1 MRKLGKLGKFRNY
14 FVIRLTL
21 YYVFFAGAWI
31 TFSDRILASAVT
43 DIHLLTQLQTYKGW
57 LFVIVTGS
65 ILFLI
70 LHLAF
75 QSRIRTEHQLL
86 EANEKLSALIQAT
99 PLAIITLDPQER
111 VMSWNSA
118 AETMFGWKEKEV
130 LGCRNP
136 IVPEDEWLAFRKLHR
151 QALAGKTVYGTEVT
165 RQKKDGTTIELS
177 LSNAVIRNAQGD
189 IRGIVVV
196 LADISEQKV
205 KEEQLKYLSL
215 HDSLTGIYNRA
226 YFEQEMQ
233 RLEAGRYL
241 SVGMIVCDVDGLKL
255 YNDSFGHSV
264 GDALLKA
271 AAEVIKG
278 CFRDSDM
285 VARIGGDEFA
295 ILLPDSDK
303 SAVEQAYLRIRKSIA
318 SFNEES
324 RGLYLSMS
332 IGYAVSE
339 GQIRMADLFKE
350 ADDNM
355 YKEKYQ
361 HNNNSGNEKIIH
373 ELASRNLIPYRNIER
388 KEAMPNLKPRD
399 TAS

>member
-1 MRKLGKLGKFRNY
+1 M
-14 FVIRLTL
+14 
-21 YYVFFAGAWI
+21 
-31 TFSDRILASAVT
+31 
-43 DIHLLTQLQTYKGW
+43 
-57 LFVIVTGS
+57 
-65 ILFLI
+65 
-70 LHLAF
+70 
-75 QSRIRTEHQLL
+75 TEHQLL

-118 AETMFGWKEKEV
+118 AETLFGWKEKEV

-151 QALAGKTVYGTEVT
+151 QALAGKTVYGAEVT
-165 RQKKDGTTIELS
+165 RQKKDGTTIEVS
-177 LSNAVIRNAQGD
+177 QSTAVIRNPRGD

-196 LADISEQKV
+196 LADISEQKL

-233 RLEAGRYL
+233 RLEAGRHFC
-241 SVGMIVCDVDGLKL
+241 VGMIVCDVDGLKL
-255 YNDSFGHSV
+255 YNDSFGHNV
-264 GDALLKA
+264 GDSLLKA
-271 AAEVIKG
+271 AADVIKS

-303 SAVEQAYLRIRKSIA
+303 SAVEHAYLRIRKAIA
-318 SFNEES
+318 KYNEES
-324 RGLYLSMS
+324 GGLYLSMS
-332 IGYAVSE
+332 IGYAISE
-339 GQIRMADLFKE
+339 GQARMANLFKE

-355 YKEKYQ
+355 YKEKHQ
-361 HNNNSGNEKIIH
+361 HSYNSGNAKIINA
-373 ELASRNLIPYRNIER
+373 LNSLNFFPNGNIEH
-388 KEAMPNLKPRD
+388 KEKTSAVLGQE
-399 TAS
+399 